1 MEISNQQMMHSNNM
15 NIVDAKLQQERYEE
29 YRLSK
34 IRIAEHNQ
42 EKIVLDKLMLEA
54 YWAKLEQLATYN
66 QQAQL
71 KKAQADL
78 GKIIDIEV

>member
-34 IRIAEHNQ
+34 IRIAEHLSL
-42 EKIVLDKLMLEA
+42 IH
-54 YWAKLEQLATYN
+54 
-66 QQAQL
+66 
-71 KKAQADL
+71 
-78 GKIIDIEV
+78 I